1 MSQGTALI
9 TGASTGIGAIYA
21 DRLAHRGYDLILVAR
36 DRARL
41 EALAVRLRSE
51 AGVRVDVL
59 TADLSDRAH
68 LGKVEERIAS
78 DDTLTLLVNNA
89 GISLGGTL
97 IDTPVATIEQ
107 LIAINVTA
115 PTLLAAAAVRAFA
128 ARSRGGI
135 INLSSVLA
143 LAPELFDA
151 TYSATKAF
159 VLNLSQG
166 LAKEVADKNIRVQAV
181 LPGATRTEIWARSGK
196 DVDSFPPDW
205 VMEAG
210 DLVDAAL
217 VGFDRGETVT
227 IPPLADEGQWQAM
240 HEARLAMATT
250 LSRREVAPR
259 YRQPVEPI
267 DAGTGYRPDEPAS

>member
-1 MSQGTALI
+1 MSHGTALI

-21 DRLAHRGYDLILVAR
+21 DRLAHRGYDLVLVAR
-36 DRARL
+36 DVARL
-41 EALAVRLRSE
+41 DALATRLRAE

-59 TADLSDRAH
+59 PADLSDRAQ
-68 LGKVEERIAS
+68 LAKVEARIA
-78 DDTLTLLVNNA
+78 DDETLTLLVNNA
-89 GISLGGTL
+89 GISLEGTL

-115 PTLLAAAAVRAFA
+115 PTLLAGAAVRAFA
-128 ARSRGGI
+128 PRGKGGI

-143 LAPELFDA
+143 LAPEMFDG

-159 VLNLSQG
+159 VLNLTQG
-166 LAKEVADKNIRVQAV
+166 LAKEVGGKGIRVQAV

-196 DVDSFPPDW
+196 DVDSFPAEW
-205 VMEAG
+205 VMDAG

-227 IPPLADEGQWQAM
+227 IPPLADEGKWQAM
-240 HEARLAMATT
+240 QDARLAMASE
-250 LSRREVAPR
+250 LSSREVAPR
-259 YRQPVEPI
+259 YR
-267 DAGTGYRPDEPAS
+267 ASAESVAA

>member
-1 MSQGTALI
+1 MTQGTALI

-21 DRLAHRGYDLILVAR
+21 DRLARRGYDLVLVAR

-41 EALAVRLRSE
+41 ETVAGRLRGE
-51 AGVRVDVL
+51 TGVGVDVL
-59 TADLSDRAH
+59 VADLADRAQ
-68 LGKVEERIAS
+68 LAAVETRIAS
-78 DDTLTLLVNNA
+78 DAALTLLVNNA
-89 GISLGGTL
+89 GISLAGTL
-97 IDTPVATIEQ
+97 ADTPPATIEQ

-115 PTLLAAAAVRAFA
+115 PTLLAAAAITAFA
-128 ARSRGGI
+128 ARGHGGI

-143 LAPELFDA
+143 LAPEMLDG

-159 VLNLSQG
+159 MLNLSQG
-166 LAKEVADKNIRVQAV
+166 LAKEVADTGVRVQAV

-196 DVDSFPPDW
+196 DVDAFPADW

-217 VGFDRGETVT
+217 IGFDKGETVT
-227 IPPLADEGQWQAM
+227 IPPLADESQWQAM
-240 HEARLAMATT
+240 QAARIAMGPN

-259 YRQPVEPI
+259 YRVV
-267 DAGTGYRPDEPAS
+267 

>member
-21 DRLAHRGYDLILVAR
+21 DRLAHRGYDLVLVAR
-36 DRARL
+36 DVARL
-41 EALAVRLRSE
+41 DALATRLRGE

-59 TADLSDRAH
+59 PADLSDRAQVA
-68 LGKVEERIAS
+68 KVEARIAA
-78 DDTLTLLVNNA
+78 DETLTLLVNNA
-89 GISLGGTL
+89 GISLEGTL

-115 PTLLAAAAVRAFA
+115 PTLLAGAAVRAFA
-128 ARSRGGI
+128 PRGKGGI

-143 LAPELFDA
+143 LAPEMFDG

-159 VLNLSQG
+159 LLNLTQG
-166 LAKEVADKNIRVQAV
+166 LAKEVGDKGIRVQAV

-196 DVDSFPPDW
+196 DVDAFPAEW
-205 VMEAG
+205 VMDAG

-217 VGFDRGETVT
+217 LGFDRGETVT
-227 IPPLADEGQWQAM
+227 IPPLADEGKWQVM
-240 HEARLAMATT
+240 QEARLGMASE
-250 LSRREVAPR
+250 LSRRDVAPR
-259 YRQPVEPI
+259 YRVGAETV
-267 DAGTGYRPDEPAS
+267 AA

>member
-1 MSQGTALI
+1 MSHGTALI

-21 DRLAHRGYDLILVAR
+21 DRLARRGYDLVLVAR
-36 DRARL
+36 DVARL
-41 EALAVRLRSE
+41 DALATRLRAE

-59 TADLSDRAH
+59 PADLSDRAQ
-68 LGKVEERIAS
+68 LAKVEARIAA
-78 DDTLTLLVNNA
+78 DETLTLLVNNA
-89 GISLGGTL
+89 GISLEGTL

-115 PTLLAAAAVRAFA
+115 PTLLAGAAVRAFA
-128 ARSRGGI
+128 PRGKGGI

-143 LAPELFDA
+143 LAPEMFDG

-159 VLNLSQG
+159 VLNLTQG
-166 LAKEVADKNIRVQAV
+166 LAKEVGGKGIRVQAV

-196 DVDSFPPDW
+196 DVDSFPAEW
-205 VMEAG
+205 VMDAG

-227 IPPLADEGQWQAM
+227 IPPLADEGKWQAM
-240 HEARLAMATT
+240 QDARLAMASE
-250 LSRREVAPR
+250 LSSREVAPR
-259 YRQPVEPI
+259 YR
-267 DAGTGYRPDEPAS
+267 ASAESVAA